1 MIRTSPVKHSP
12 ERPPSFR
19 QSPRTDTRLHDLE
32 SQKARPQFQ
41 YPERSFVSR
50 LLVGANLKTSLAKNR
65 IHQIQ
70 YRGWSR
76 YLLIFLLAVIC
87 IVFTPKLLPDMLGF
101 GWATGRDFCQGRE
114 TKLNGVGSYL
124 LVLSNVNEGRRFL
137 DDQINELRCINKS
150 AAGFYYGDNEQPERV
165 LWPDGCSSKDVS
177 ESLTRTVCVPEVPTE
192 KTECIDM
199 NGAQKTVTFLIGAKR
214 CKKVIMQPVCQS
226 IVDEDAQSA
235 LLHLHEEISNSSS
248 ISETIETIDSAA
260 ENNQRVQDIVSTAIV
275 RVDIASN
282 MYIAYTALSLLVGRP
297 LIIFKRS
304 KMNRICGATIGVKKS
319 TFTVAVVIGITIF
332 DSISSLLKVTDLRAL
347 LANFRADPCYVDPE
361 FGRSR
366 SELIVKTCGDVT
378 DLQYETGHQVRKLE
392 KLYYDIKLFGL
403 CAVNHTRFQHPSE
416 EKVSARLQLYRS
428 GDLRNPSFCNIT
440 YLDEHTSTPV
450 STSKNT
456 SLWDSLLESGVLS
469 QILAK
474 IVLSNLIINL
484 VSYFEPLVGHRGR
497 VEVWGD
503 EQISSEEEESI
514 VRFARD
520 RHLLPL
526 VLSAVLSA
534 VELCLLTYAFGRTF
548 GKYPAILPSSVV
560 NANMS
565 TVPSEFQCNF

>member
-1 MIRTSPVKHSP
+1 M
-12 ERPPSFR
+12 
-19 QSPRTDTRLHDLE
+19 
-32 SQKARPQFQ
+32 
-41 YPERSFVSR
+41 SR

-76 YLLIFLLAVIC
+76 YLLIFLLAIIC
-87 IVFTPKLLPDMLGF
+87 IVFTPKVLPDMLGF
-101 GWATGRDFCQGRE
+101 GWATGRDFCQSRE
-114 TKLNGVGSYL
+114 TKLSGVSSYL
-124 LVLSNVNEGRRFL
+124 QELSNVTQGRRFL
-137 DDQINELRCINKS
+137 EDQINELGCINDS
-150 AAGFYYGDNEQPERV
+150 ATKFYYGDKEEPERV

-199 NGAQKTVTFLIGAKR
+199 NGAQKTVTFLVGAKR
-214 CKKVIMQPVCQS
+214 CKKVVMQPVCQS

-235 LLHLHEEISNSSS
+235 LLQLHEEIGNSSS
-248 ISETIETIDSAA
+248 ISETLETIDSAA
-260 ENNQRVQDIVSTAIV
+260 ENNQRVQDIVSTAIA

-304 KMNRICGATIGVKKS
+304 KMNRICGATMGVKKS
-319 TFTVAVVIGITIF
+319 TFTIAVVIGITIF
-332 DSISSLLKVTDLRAL
+332 DSVSSLLKVTDLRAL

-366 SELIVKTCGDVT
+366 SELIVKTCGVVT

-392 KLYYDIKLFGL
+392 KVYYGMKLFGL
-403 CAVNHTRFQHPSE
+403 CAINHTRFQHPSE
-416 EKVSARLQLYRS
+416 EKVMGRLELYRS
-428 GDLRNPSFCNIT
+428 GSLGNPSFCNVT
-440 YLDEHTSTPV
+440 LLDEQTSTPV
-450 STSKNT
+450 RTSKKT
-456 SLWDSLLESGVLS
+456 SLWESVLESGVLS

-484 VSYFEPLVGHRGR
+484 ISYLEPLVGHRGR

-503 EQISSEEEESI
+503 DQISCEEEESI

-520 RHLLPL
+520 QHLLPL
-526 VLSAVLSA
+526 VLSAVFCA
-534 VELCLLTYAFGRTF
+534 VELCLVTYAFGRTF
-548 GKYPAILPSSVV
+548 GKYPEITSSSVV
-560 NANMS
+560 NANIS